1 MLLNKPDF
9 SNGYWGFHATSLK
22 KMAEKPVNEG
32 IIQNPQCERR
42 TKWTKSRTGATG
54 SKLQSVRFWLI
65 KGKRSRPA
73 TGLEVG
79 AQSTGFLMIK
89 VDKHKLDGLTL
100 SRWQ

>member
-54 SKLQSVRFWLI
+54 SKLRSVRFWLI